1 VTALTFAVTE
11 ARPQK
16 YDAVPSLHFRLRI
29 SEAAGAPIHAI
40 LLRCQVQIE
49 PRRRGHAPAEQERM
63 TDLFGEP
70 ARWNETLRPLLWAQT
85 SIAVPAFA
93 GSTEVD
99 LPLPCT
105 YDFEVV
111 WAKYLQ
117 ALDSGEAPLLF
128 LFSGTVFAK
137 SENGY
142 RVEQVPWNKE
152 ASFRMPVALWRD
164 LMDAYFPGCGWIRLE
179 RESLDALQRFRARHS
194 LASWEQTMAALLAAA
209 EAPVS

>member
-1 VTALTFAVTE
+1 MPVVTRSPCCSGVPFSAL
-11 ARPQK
+11 
-16 YDAVPSLHFRLRI
+16 
-29 SEAAGAPIHAI
+29 
-40 LLRCQVQIE
+40 
-49 PRRRGHAPAEQERM
+49 
-63 TDLFGEP
+63 
-70 ARWNETLRPLLWAQT
+70 
-85 SIAVPAFA
+85 IAVPAFT

-179 RESLDALQRFRARHS
+179 RASLDALQRFRARHS
-194 LASWEQTMAALLAAA
+194 LASWEQTFAALLAAA